1 MTQTFVLYLVGI
13 NVLTF
18 LVYGLD
24 KWKARRRRWRISEQ
38 TLLLLAVLGGSI
50 GALLAMHVFHHKTL
64 HKKFRYGV
72 PLILLLQLALC
83 LLMSCAS
90 RQKVA
95 AVFPAKELPDPRLAP
110 EHNPNVFL
118 LTYDQETGREAVLK
132 AVKAIGAEI
141 VYDYHSFAG
150 MALKKPA
157 NKTLE
162 ETMNYFRQVKGVLS
176 VEYDQVIHLT
186 DPVRPVLEKK

>member
-1 MTQTFVLYLVGI
+1 MTQTLVLYLVGI

-72 PLILLLQLALC
+72 PLILLVQLALC
-83 LLMSCAS
+83 LLTSCAS
-90 RQKVA
+90 RQKIVA
-95 AVFPAKELPDPRLAP
+95 VLPAKELPDQQLVP

-118 LTYDQETGREAVLK
+118 LTYDQKIGREAVLK
-132 AVKAIGAEI
+132 AIKAIRAEI

-150 MALKKPA
+150 MALKKPDD
-157 NKTLE
+157 KTLE
-162 ETMNYFRQVKGVLS
+162 ETMDFFRQVKGVLS
-176 VEYDQVIHLT
+176 VEYDHVIHLT
-186 DPVRPVLEKK
+186 DPVRPVLENK